1 MKKRRFFQLLIIA
14 ALLTPLLACNL
25 PIDLPGFTREQIVRI
40 DEINITPP
48 SSSGDFTL
56 SVSYT
61 RLSQKP
67 VTISCYYVTPDKNTY
82 AILVIEDKGKTSV
95 LPVTKTQAFSVV
107 KSGEQ
112 AAEGLYTATC
122 TDEYGGS
129 SDSTTFSV
137 AAADTSAAVS
147 ILDMT
152 VHGGQNGGFQL
163 GLVYVINVINADD
176 PFSFSCFYTSPDGAN
191 MSIGN
196 FTDDHHLQGN
206 PVVKTLPF
214 SISDAD
220 RKANRGTNV
229 YTATCQEDELRTSKT
244 TSFTVTG
251 ETATATTEPVKQEKT
266 IFAKFHIDS
275 ANAVTTPSGLG
286 GLVDEVIRDCTPTVK
301 IFPDGTMD
309 GLCEY
314 SGATNIYT
322 KVNIWAKVTG
332 RVKDAG
338 KFDFLYEVQMY
349 SPNGWK
355 LTDVSD
361 VTIWA
366 EEWRYTVTIRG
377 SGTLAADNSSSG
389 TANFDYSCDSGA
401 SNLLF
406 CWKSQTK
413 TSFSGTIPW
422 TLVPEK

>member
-1 MKKRRFFQLLIIA
+1 MVIRGSRSILLLA
-14 ALLTPLLACNL
+14 ALLLGLLACNL
-25 PIDLPGFTREQIVRI
+25 PIDMGGSVKEQIVTITEIKI
-40 DEINITPP
+40 DPP
-48 SSSGDFTL
+48 SSAGDFTL
-56 SVSYT
+56 TMSYF
-61 RLSQKP
+61 RLSDKP
-67 VTISCYYVTPDKNTY
+67 VVISCYYITPDKNTY
-82 AILVIEDKGKTSV
+82 AILVIEDDGSTPAGSI
-95 LPVTKTQAFSVV
+95 TKTQAFSVV
-107 KSGEQ
+107 KSGGQ

-122 TDEYGGS
+122 TDENGTS
-129 SDSTTFSV
+129 QQSTTFSV
-137 AAADTSAAVS
+137 GADAAADVA
-147 ILDMT
+147 ILEMS
-152 VHGGQNGGFQL
+152 VHGGQNDSFQV
-163 GLVYVINVINADD
+163 GMVYVINIADMV
-176 PFSFSCFYTSPDGAN
+176 SFTCFYTSPDGAT
-191 MSIGN
+191 MAIGN
-196 FTDDHHLQGN
+196 FTDDHHLPGS
-206 PVVKTLPF
+206 PVVKTLVF
-214 SISDAD
+214 SISPAD
-220 RKANRGTNV
+220 RKTNPGTQV

-244 TSFTVTG
+244 TSFTVTE

-275 ANAVTTPSGLG
+275 AKAVTTPPGLG

-314 SGATNIYT
+314 SGATNIYS
-322 KVNIWAKVTG
+322 KVDIWAKVTG
-332 RVKDAG
+332 TVKDAG

-377 SGTLAADNSSSG
+377 SGTLATDNSSSG